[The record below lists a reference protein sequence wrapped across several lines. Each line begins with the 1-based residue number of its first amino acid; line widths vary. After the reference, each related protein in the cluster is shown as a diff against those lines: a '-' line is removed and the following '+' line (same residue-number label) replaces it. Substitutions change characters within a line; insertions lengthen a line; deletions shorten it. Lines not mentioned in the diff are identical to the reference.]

1 VSSAGAPRWAI
12 HADAWAEPVD
22 VPSINRAA
30 SDLILQRIED
40 VRRAGAR
47 EDLALTSSSLLL
59 LGPAGAGKTHLF
71 TRLRRSAG
79 RRAVFIH
86 TRPQIGVEP
95 TPRFVLRSIVE
106 SLKQPIAGDEQRQID
121 LVAGAIL
128 AAHEGDRRF
137 PLAKVEEARGLS
149 PDERRTLFD
158 RVVGRVEDRFSGVLP
173 SFLFRLLEVPFAD
186 RQDRRAL
193 LTWLSGGE
201 PSVVDLER
209 LGAGGPLAEIDLMGA
224 LATLGIAAAYGAPV
238 VLVFD
243 QLENLAEDEGK
254 TSRIHAHARLVSD
267 LRDTVRGLTIVQM
280 ALDAEWMT
288 RIHPALHASDKDRLE
303 ETVVRLVRPTSD
315 ERRELLERWREAL
328 PDEDRAPP
336 FPHPFQPAEVERWI
350 HDRGMTPRM
359 LMQSCSEALLA
370 RLDPSPAPPEPT
382 PEDPSARLGAQ
393 WEEAIQRARREI
405 DEAAQQNHGVPAE
418 RLAGGLL
425 AALGNLAGAR
435 AEPIVHAAGPAIR
448 VTRATGASA
457 DVVIAQQQNHRSLA
471 AAIRHAGTLTGDHL
485 LLRERALAIAP
496 TWKEVER
503 CLVAFTAAPGASF
516 VQLDREDTARLLAL
530 EAFVTAARSHDLS
543 ADDGSPVPPAT
554 VLAWAAQ
561 NLRAATWAP
570 VEAILSV
577 PARAPARTADPVPAR
592 APARAAD
599 PVPARAPARAAAPG
613 ADAVP
618 VPVHSGATGPTLAA
632 LSRLRV
638 ASVERLLRE
647 ARAVDAT
654 LTRADLVAELR
665 RSSVRFFGESIVA
678 LPKGAP

>member
-1 VSSAGAPRWAI
+1 MSAGGPRWAI
-12 HADAWAEPVD
+12 HADAWGDPVD

-121 LVAGAIL
+121 LVAGAVL

-149 PDERRTLFD
+149 AEERRALFD
-158 RVVGRVEDRFSGVLP
+158 RVVGRVEDRFPGVL
-173 SFLFRLLEVPFAD
+173 SGFLFRLLSVPFAD

-209 LGAGGPLAEIDLMGA
+209 LGASGPLAEIDLMSA

-288 RIHPALHASDKDRLE
+288 RIHPALHASDRDRLE
-303 ETVVRLVRPTSD
+303 ETVIRLVRPTPD
-315 ERRELLERWREAL
+315 ERRDLLERWREAL
-328 PDEDRAPP
+328 PDEDRGQPSPHLQP
-336 FPHPFQPAEVERWI
+336 FPHPFPPAEVERWI

-359 LMQSCSEALLA
+359 LMAACSEALLE
-370 RLDPSPAPPEPT
+370 RLDPGFTPPDPEP
-382 PEDPSARLGAQ
+382 PDPGERLSAHWR
-393 WEEAIQRARREI
+393 EAVERARREI
-405 DEAAQQNHGVPAE
+405 DEAAHQERGVPAE

-425 AALGNLAGAR
+425 AAFGQLLGGR
-435 AEPIVHAAGPAIR
+435 AEPVAHAAGPLVR
-448 VTRATGASA
+448 VPRAAGPPA
-457 DVVIAQQQNHRSLA
+457 DVVIAQQTNHRSLA
-471 AAIRHAGTLTGDHL
+471 AAIRHAGTLAPGHHI
-485 LLRERALAIAP
+485 LLRERALAIPP

-503 CLVAFTAAPGASF
+503 CLAAFTAAPGASF
-516 VQLDREDTARLLAL
+516 VPLDREDTARLLAL

-554 VLAWAAQ
+554 ALAWAARALQ
-561 NLRAATWAP
+561 AATWAP
-570 VEAILSV
+570 IEAILSP
-577 PARAPARTADPVPAR
+577 PAAIPAPPPLPAPVPAPPL
-592 APARAAD
+592 APT
-599 PVPARAPARAAAPG
+599 PVLTPASPPL
-613 ADAVP
+613 P
-618 VPVHSGATGPTLAA
+618 STSTGPALAA

-647 ARAVDAT
+647 ARVASPN

-665 RSSVRFFGESIVA
+665 RHPVRFFGESIVA
-678 LPKGAP
+678 LPRGAP